1 MTNAFD
7 IFFKKFAYKFP
18 KGYPDMKNEQDIT
31 LLDSLINEVLEED
44 YKLLLEAGE
53 KFERQENA
61 FIDAVKN
68 SLKSSE
74 ESYIILNIGGTTI
87 DKVTG
92 AKKRVEKTSKGKE
105 PITDVI
111 ISTQDGDINLS
122 MKGTSSPSLAG
133 GGFTGLKNIAP
144 NFVNDFILK
153 TYKELINKD
162 LKTGD
167 NFPDVYTEIPDDIT
181 TSIVKGDKESGGPID
196 YIYVGNMNVDYKFED
211 NTLTINN
218 AELYTP
224 EQLGSKKLY
233 LRLRKRRE
241 DQRFDATPPENG
253 LPKITTK
260 SPSKGD
266 SNYRL
271 VVTNSVPNNAVIV

>member
-1 MTNAFD
+1 M
-7 IFFKKFAYKFP
+7 P
-18 KGYPDMKNEQDIT
+18 
-31 LLDSLINEVLEED
+31 
-44 YKLLLEAGE
+44 
-53 KFERQENA
+53 
-61 FIDAVKN
+61 
-68 SLKSSE
+68 
-74 ESYIILNIGGTTI
+74 
-87 DKVTG
+87 
-92 AKKRVEKTSKGKE
+92 
-105 PITDVI
+105 
-111 ISTQDGDINLS
+111 
-122 MKGTSSPSLAG
+122 
-133 GGFTGLKNIAP
+133 LKNIAP